1 MKLFFQHVQT
11 CLKSLKIQQ
20 AWSKLLLKFV
30 SDNNQLWQQQSHFLD
45 CKQSVACGQKTN
57 STLERIKAQCGY
69 DATLR
74 WPSLWW
80 WLSHL
85 STTQPPVR
93 SFFFKIPW
101 GYSSPLFS
109 DAYAFQTI
117 WNLKSDQK
125 MSVFKKTLTPKW
137 NGSLRDIP
145 SVFTHISCSSLA
157 CVAYY
162 YVWK

>member
-1 MKLFFQHVQT
+1 MKIIFQKFKS

-45 CKQSVACGQKTN
+45 RKQSVTCGQKTN

-85 STTQPPVR
+85 STTQPPLW
-93 SFFFKIPW
+93 SFFKIPW
-101 GYSSPLFS
+101 GYIFFPPLFRCICVS
-109 DAYAFQTI
+109 NYYKFEI
-117 WNLKSDQK
+117 WPKNTRLEPSLFMKHLSPKNSFSWRLWVSFLANL
-125 MSVFKKTLTPKW
+125 L
-137 NGSLRDIP
+137 
-145 SVFTHISCSSLA
+145 
-157 CVAYY
+157 
-162 YVWK
+162 

>member
-1 MKLFFQHVQT
+1 MTEMLKLTFGDYYLIWIELLVNHETIFST
-11 CLKSLKIQQ
+11 CSNLSLKIQQ

-93 SFFFKIPW
+93 SFFFSKSLGDILPP
-101 GYSSPLFS
+101 S
-109 DAYAFQTI
+109 FQ
-117 WNLKSDQK
+117 
-125 MSVFKKTLTPKW
+125 MHMRFKL
-137 NGSLRDIP
+137 L
-145 SVFTHISCSSLA
+145 
-157 CVAYY
+157 
-162 YVWK
+162 

>member
-11 CLKSLKIQQ
+11 CLLKSLKIQQ

-45 CKQSVACGQKTN
+45 CKQSAACGQKTN

-93 SFFFKIPW
+93 SFFFQNPLGIFFP
-101 GYSSPLFS
+101 PLFRCICVS
-109 DAYAFQTI
+109 NYYKFEI
-117 WNLKSDQK
+117 W
-125 MSVFKKTLTPKW
+125 PK
-137 NGSLRDIP
+137 NARLEP
-145 SVFTHISCSSLA
+145 CLFMKHL
-157 CVAYY
+157 
-162 YVWK
+162 